1 MPDRR
6 RRPRR
11 GTAPDFSIALA
22 AAMGMLKAMN
32 RMRPWLLALML
43 LALAPFSEPLAEC
56 TDPPAP
62 GVNWRSCI
70 FARLEFKNAAL
81 TGAELSDD
89 SFFRADLRRH
99 NLAGPTAL
107 RPQSVPTV
115 LQDARSPLADT
126 REPALP

>member
-43 LALAPFSEPLAEC
+43 LALAPISEALAEC

-62 GVNWRSCI
+62 GVTWRRCI
-70 FARLEFKNAAL
+70 FDRLAFKNADIPDPKLPDA
-81 TGAELSDD
+81 
-89 SFFRADLRRH
+89 SFFHPHLSGT
-99 NLAGPTAL
+99 NL
-107 RPQSVPTV
+107 
-115 LQDARSPLADT
+115 SPAA
-126 REPALP
+126 P

>member
-1 MPDRR
+1 MRIRDWSSDVCSSDLRLFPSRPMPDRR

-43 LALAPFSEPLAEC
+43 LALAPISAALAEC

-62 GVNWRSCI
+62 GELGSAPLRESVCQYVSI
-70 FARLEFKNAAL
+70 PVVAVSLKNKQ
-81 TGAELSDD
+81 
-89 SFFRADLRRH
+89 
-99 NLAGPTAL
+99 N
-107 RPQSVPTV
+107 
-115 LQDARSPLADT
+115 DT
-126 REPALP
+126 